1 MIKTC
6 AKIIALS
13 IMRRYT
19 ESMILFI
26 RMVERYMGEEIKRRL
41 MEKTQ

>member
-6 AKIIALS
+6 AKIIAFR
-13 IMRRYT
+13 IMGRYT

-26 RMVERYMGEEIKRRL
+26 RKVERNMGKEMKRRL
-41 MEKTQ
+41 MEKT